1 MEDLN
6 DLYFFASVVQ
16 YGGFSA
22 AARTIGVEKTR
33 LSRRVAALEK
43 LLGVRLLQ
51 RTTRALALTEA
62 GQRFY
67 DRCLTTVEGAQAAFD
82 SVAELRRE
90 PAGLVR
96 LSSPVLLT
104 QRCLAHTLPG
114 YMAKHPKVS
123 VFVEPTD
130 RTVNVIEERFDI
142 VIRAKPL
149 IEDVA
154 GLVAKTLGN
163 SQRVMVV
170 SRNFLDQYGRRR
182 RGTVDPDEPWQSDTA
197 DRIEAAA
204 CDERSPRQ
212 TASRRARHRH
222 RLVARTSGCFTL
234 EGRTCRACPAG
245 MVRCE
250 KYSPPRLPDAARDAS
265 LSEKPDRLPVD
276 PRFWLAPGKKH
287 LARRCADD
295 CNANEEPRADGFTLL
310 RSWLIPAI
318 LRMRAS
324 LSSSARFSLHAP
336 AVA

>member
-1 MEDLN
+1 MLTVVGENTKDWCIQVNNKMEDLN

-33 LSRRVAALEK
+33 LSRRIAALEK
-43 LLGVRLLQ
+43 RLGVRLLQ

-67 DRCLTTVEGAQAAFD
+67 DRCLATVEGAQAAFD

-90 PAGLVR
+90 PAGLIR

-104 QRCLAHTLPG
+104 QRCLAHALPG

-142 VIRAKPL
+142 VIRAKPV
-149 IEDVA
+149 IEDAA

-170 SRNFLDQYGRRR
+170 SRNFLDQYGRPETPADLPKFN
-182 RGTVDPDEPWQSDTA
+182 TVASTDDIFDGGARWTLTNLDNRTQQ
-197 DRIEAAA
+197 IELK
-204 CDERSPRQ
+204 P
-212 TASRRARHRH
+212 
-222 RLVARTSGCFTL
+222 RLVTSDLRVRLQAAVSGIGIAL
-234 EGRTCRACPAG
+234 LPEQVVVSPLREGLVERVLPEWSGAKNILHLVYPTPRG
-245 MVRCE
+245 MLPSVRSLIDYLLIHVSAWLQE
-250 KYSPPRLPDAARDAS
+250 KS
-265 LSEKPDRLPVD
+265 
-276 PRFWLAPGKKH
+276 
-287 LARRCADD
+287 
-295 CNANEEPRADGFTLL
+295 
-310 RSWLIPAI
+310 I
-318 LRMRAS
+318 
-324 LSSSARFSLHAP
+324 
-336 AVA
+336 

>member
-33 LSRRVAALEK
+33 LSRRIAALEK
-43 LLGVRLLQ
+43 RLGVRLLQ

-67 DRCLTTVEGAQAAFD
+67 DRCLATVEGAQAAFD

-104 QRCLAHTLPG
+104 QRCLAHALPG

-142 VIRAKPL
+142 VIRAKPV

-170 SRNFLDQYGRRR
+170 SRNFLDQYGRPETPADLPKFNTAASTDDIFDGGARWILTNLDNR
-182 RGTVDPDEPWQSDTA
+182 TQQIELKPRLVTSDLRVRLQAAVRGIGIALLPEQVVVSPLREGLVERVLPEWSGAKNILHLVYPTPRGMLPSVRSLIDYLLIHVSAWLQ
-197 DRIEAAA
+197 
-204 CDERSPRQ
+204 ERS
-212 TASRRARHRH
+212 
-222 RLVARTSGCFTL
+222 
-234 EGRTCRACPAG
+234 
-245 MVRCE
+245 
-250 KYSPPRLPDAARDAS
+250 
-265 LSEKPDRLPVD
+265 
-276 PRFWLAPGKKH
+276 
-287 LARRCADD
+287 
-295 CNANEEPRADGFTLL
+295 
-310 RSWLIPAI
+310 I
-318 LRMRAS
+318 
-324 LSSSARFSLHAP
+324 
-336 AVA
+336 